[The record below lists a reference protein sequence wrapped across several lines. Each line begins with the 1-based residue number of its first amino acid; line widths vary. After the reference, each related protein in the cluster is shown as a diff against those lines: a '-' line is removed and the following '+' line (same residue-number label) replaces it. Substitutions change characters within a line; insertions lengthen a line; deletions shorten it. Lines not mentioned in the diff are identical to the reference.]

1 MKITVTGCAGFI
13 GFHTCQRLLSEG
25 HEVIG
30 IDNLSDYYDPEL
42 KRDRLNLLK
51 GKFTFRHEDI
61 REAKIDTP
69 IVIHLAAQ
77 AGVRYSI
84 ENPQAYIDA
93 NVTGF
98 QSVLNQCKDAEH
110 VIYASSSSVY
120 GMKSTYAVTKMTN
133 EGQAYAHHSL
143 YGVPMTGLRFFTVY
157 GPYGRPDMSML
168 KFTKAMLAGE
178 PIELFNNGE
187 HWRSFTYID
196 DIVEGIVRV
205 LDNPRSG
212 AAVYDLGNQDSVSL
226 KEMVANLSRVLEIE
240 PSVVLKPIQKG
251 DSEKTQAHMKLFFD
265 RYGEWEFTNIR
276 EGIEQFVDWHRGYY
290 K

>member
-1 MKITVTGCAGFI
+1 MKVLVTGAAGFI
-13 GFHTCQRLLSEG
+13 GFHLCQRLLCEG

-30 IDNLSDYYDPEL
+30 VDNLNDYYDPAL
-42 KRDRLNLLK
+42 KQARLDRLGGL
-51 GKFTFRHEDI
+51 FTFRHEDI
-61 REAKIDTP
+61 RTAKIEAP
-69 IVIHLAAQ
+69 VVIHLAAQ

-98 QSVLNQCKDAEH
+98 QSVLNQCKEAEH

-168 KFTKAMLAGE
+168 KFAKAMLDGE

-187 HWRSFTYID
+187 HWRSFTYVD

-205 LDNPRSG
+205 LDNPRPG

-226 KEMVANLSRVLEIE
+226 KEMVANLSRALEIE
-240 PSVVLKPIQKG
+240 PEVSLLPMQPG
-251 DSEKTQAHMKLFFD
+251 DSEKTQSHMKLFFD
-265 RYGEWEFTNIR
+265 RYGEWEFTSIR
-276 EGIEQFVDWHRGYY
+276 DGAERFVDWYRGYY

>member
-1 MKITVTGCAGFI
+1 MKITVTGAAGFV
-13 GFHTCQRLLSEG
+13 GFHTCQRLLSDG

-30 IDNLSDYYDPEL
+30 IDNLSDYYDPAL
-42 KRDRLNLLK
+42 KRDRLNLLQ

-61 REAKIDTP
+61 REAKIDTD
-69 IVIHLAAQ
+69 IVINLAAQ

-84 ENPQAYIDA
+84 ENPQAYIDS

-98 QSVLNQCKDAEH
+98 QCVLNQCKEAKH

-133 EGQAYAHHSL
+133 EAQAYAHHSL

-168 KFTKAMLAGE
+168 KFAKAMLAGD

-205 LDNPRSG
+205 LDNPRAG

-226 KEMVANLSRVLEIE
+226 KEMVANLSRALESD
-240 PSVVLKPIQKG
+240 PSVVLRPLQQG

-276 EGIEQFVDWHRGYY
+276 EGIERFVDWYRGYY